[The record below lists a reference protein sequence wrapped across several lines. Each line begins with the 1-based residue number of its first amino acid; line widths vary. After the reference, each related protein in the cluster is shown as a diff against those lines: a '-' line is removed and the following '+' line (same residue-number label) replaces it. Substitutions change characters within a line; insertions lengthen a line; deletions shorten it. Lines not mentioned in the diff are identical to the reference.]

1 MIYPA
6 SNRILLSTFLNY
18 KSGFVEAVASEWKSI
33 SKQEK
38 AYWESMAKN
47 EKTRFAKEKEA
58 LCLANKGPIV
68 KKVRAKKNPLVCV
81 LFYALCFAKTIQQ
94 YLLC

>member
-1 MIYPA
+1 
-6 SNRILLSTFLNY
+6 
-18 KSGFVEAVASEWKSI
+18 
-33 SKQEK
+33 
-38 AYWESMAKN
+38 MAKN

-58 LCLANKGPIV
+58 LCLANKGPVV

-81 LFYALCFAKTIQQ
+81 LFYALCLTMTIQ

>member
-1 MIYPA
+1 
-6 SNRILLSTFLNY
+6 
-18 KSGFVEAVASEWKSI
+18 
-33 SKQEK
+33 
-38 AYWESMAKN
+38 MAKN